1 MGGSLLIDA
10 MTLSPVLDWTG
21 TALGNLPFLLAEVS
35 PLTRLLGNVWLG
47 VQVALGLGFVI
58 FVHELG
64 HFLAAKT
71 FGVRCDKFYVG
82 FDVPISIGP
91 IRLPRTLGKFQWGE
105 TEYGIGIIP
114 LGGYVKM
121 LGQDDDPRAAEAE
134 AERIRLGEGAE
145 APLDPRSYPAKPV
158 WQRMIIISAGVVM
171 NLIFAVILA
180 AVAYWVGVPYPPTV
194 AGSTLAGGP
203 AWAAGVQTGDQVLK
217 FGDMKEEDPNL
228 RYSDFAVSVV
238 MRGFEDKS
246 QPLPMTVLRGDEQVE
261 LSATP
266 SSKYSADDDIYRI
279 GLMTPTIPKIAS
291 PAYSPNSFL
300 AQRKPDLQPGD
311 VITAVDGDQLPV
323 DPRFNQVLGSEL
335 TQRLQAKF
343 EQPVTVSIQRP
354 AGEPGSAP
362 QELTLELPPVPVKTL
377 GLGFAAGPVTA
388 IQADSIAAKS
398 DLRVGDI
405 IEAVNDQPL
414 DNALQLPARIG
425 ELAGQQIKFTVRR
438 PSSTAPA
445 ETPASASAAST
456 STGAAETAVDATEK
470 PPRPEPTET
479 DAEKSAVAVN
489 GNSASEPKPE
499 PKFETV
505 EITMPGPPRASFD
518 PIADIAGELSL
529 GGLGIA
535 FEVRPIISSVD
546 PTHWKPTDA
555 FRVGDELL
563 QIQWQA
569 SAETKQ
575 ELAEQFRPQ
584 AFETF
589 TLGNKFTV
597 PTLYDMLQSVPA
609 GSKIKCWVRRDGKTV
624 EAVANLDYAKDWY
637 WHQRGIALSPMMN
650 LHQTDSVATALN
662 LGLWETTRRFNDVL
676 DFLRLLVTGKIG
688 AKGVG
693 GPIAIAEAAGSEA
706 SFGISRLM
714 LFLTL
719 LSANLAILNFLPI
732 PALDGGHMVFLVAEA
747 IRGKPLNEALQ
758 VRLTMLGVL
767 GLLSLMAFV
776 IVKDIMRL
784 MT

>member
-1 MGGSLLIDA
+1 MGGSLLIDG
-10 MTLSPVLDWTG
+10 MTFFPVLDWTG
-21 TALGNLPFLLAEVS
+21 TALSHLPMLLAEAS
-35 PLTRLLGNVWLG
+35 PLARLLGNVWLG

-71 FGVRCDKFYVG
+71 FGVRCDKFYIG

-91 IRLPRTLGKFQWGE
+91 IRFPRTLGKFQWGE

-121 LGQDDDPRAAEAE
+121 LGQDDDPRAAEEE
-134 AERIRLGEGAE
+134 AKRIRLGEGEA

-194 AGSTLAGGP
+194 AGSTLAGSP
-203 AWAAGVQTGDQVLK
+203 AWTAGVQTGDQVVK

-228 RYSDFAVSVV
+228 RYSDFAVSVI
-238 MRGFEDKS
+238 MRGFDDKN
-246 QPLPMTVLRGDEQVE
+246 QPLPMTVRRGDRKVE
-261 LSATP
+261 LTATP
-266 SSKYSADDDIYRI
+266 SSKYSQDSDIYRI
-279 GLMTPTIPKIAS
+279 GLMTSTIPKIAS
-291 PAYSPNSFL
+291 PSYSPNSFL
-300 AQRKPDLQPGD
+300 SQRKPDLQPGD
-311 VITAVDGDQLPV
+311 VITAVDGEQLPV
-323 DPRFNQVLGSEL
+323 DPGFNQVLGSEL

-343 EQPVTVSIQRP
+343 QTPVTVSIQRP
-354 AGEPGSAP
+354 ASKSGTSP
-362 QELTLELPPVPVKTL
+362 QELSLELPAVPVKTL
-377 GLGFAAGPVTA
+377 GLGFAAGRVTA
-388 IQADSIAAKS
+388 IQTDSIAAKS

-405 IEAVNDQPL
+405 IEAVNDQPVE
-414 DNALQLPARIG
+414 NALQLPARIG
-425 ELAGQQIKFTVRR
+425 ALAGQQIKFSVRR
-438 PSSTAPA
+438 RIDAPA
-445 ETPASASAAST
+445 ETPADAT
-456 STGAAETAVDATEK
+456 ETADGTTADSTTSKATEK
-470 PPRPEPTET
+470 PPRPEP
-479 DAEKSAVAVN
+479 AEADTKQSAVADSS
-489 GNSASEPKPE
+489 SADESKPALQSEL
-499 PKFETV
+499 V
-505 EITMPGPPRASFD
+505 EVTMPGPQQATFD

-535 FEVRPIISSVD
+535 FEVRPTISSVD
-546 PTHWKPTDA
+546 PTHWQPADA

-569 SAETKQ
+569 SPETKK
-575 ELAEQFRPQ
+575 ELGKQFRPQ

-589 TLGNKFTV
+589 TIGSKFTV
-597 PTLYDMLQSVPA
+597 STLYDMLQSLPA
-609 GSKIKCWVRRDGKTV
+609 GSKVKCWVLRDGKTID
-624 EAVANLDYAKDWY
+624 AVANLDYAKDWY
-637 WHQRGIALSPMMN
+637 WHQRGIALSPMMST
-650 LHQTDSVATALN
+650 HKTDSIATALN

-706 SFGISRLM
+706 SYGVARLM

-732 PALDGGHMVFLVAEA
+732 PALDGGHMVFLIAEA

-758 VRLTMLGVL
+758 VRLTMVGVL

>member
-1 MGGSLLIDA
+1 MGGTLLIDGMNLWTA
-10 MTLSPVLDWTG
+10 LDWSSSAGASTLSSLMSS
-21 TALGNLPFLLAEVS
+21 LPLLLAEAS
-35 PLTRLLGNVWLG
+35 PFTALMGKVWLG

-121 LGQDDDPRAAEAE
+121 LGQDDDPRGAEEE
-134 AERIRLGEGAE
+134 AKRIRLGEGEE

-180 AVAYWVGVPYPPTV
+180 AAAYWSGVPYPPTV
-194 AGSTLAGGP
+194 AGSTLAGSP
-203 AWAAGVQTGDQVLK
+203 SWEAGIQTGDQVLK
-217 FGDMKEEDPNL
+217 FGDMQQEDPYL
-228 RYSDFAVSVV
+228 RYNDFAISVV
-238 MRGFEDKS
+238 MRGFDDKS
-246 QPLPMTVLRGDEQVE
+246 EQLPMTLLRGDQRVE
-261 LSATP
+261 VTASPSA
-266 SSKYSADDDIYRI
+266 KYSKDSDIYRI

-291 PAYSPNSFL
+291 PAYSPDSFL
-300 AQRKPDLQPGD
+300 AKSKPDLEPGD
-311 VITAVDGDQLPV
+311 VVTAVDGENLPV

-335 TQRLQAKF
+335 TQRLQANF
-343 EQPVTVSIQRP
+343 EKPVSITVERTQDKTETTP
-354 AGEPGSAP
+354 KT
-362 QELTLELPPVPVKTL
+362 LTLELPPVPVKTL
-377 GLGFAAGPVTA
+377 GLGFSPGPVTA
-388 IQADSIAAKS
+388 IQVGSIAAKS

-405 IEAVNDQPL
+405 IEAVNGQTV
-414 DNALQLPARIG
+414 DNALKLPARIG

-438 PSSTAPA
+438 AKGGSK
-445 ETPASASAAST
+445 
-456 STGAAETAVDATEK
+456 GIAAEV
-470 PPRPEPTET
+470 PPRPKTADATNAESQSTE
-479 DAEKSAVAVN
+479 SVNSVA
-489 GNSASEPKPE
+489 ASD
-499 PKFETV
+499 FESIEV
-505 EITMPGPPRASFD
+505 TMPGPERASFD
-518 PIADIAGELSL
+518 PISDIAGELTL
-529 GGLGIA
+529 GGLGVA
-535 FEVRPIISSVD
+535 FDVTRTISALEPS
-546 PTHWKPTDA
+546 HWLPADA
-555 FRVGDELL
+555 IRVGDELL
-563 QIQWQA
+563 QVQWLA
-569 SAETKQ
+569 TP
-575 ELAEQFRPQ
+575 ELKKELGKQFRPK
-584 AFETF
+584 AFEAFVIDKQF
-589 TLGNKFTV
+589 TTS
-597 PTLYDMLQSVPA
+597 TLYDMQQSLPA
-609 GSKIKCWVRRDGKTV
+609 GSQLKCWLRRDGKTID
-624 EAVANLDYAKDWY
+624 AIAKLDYAKDWY

-650 LHQTDSVATALN
+650 MHQTASVATALK
-662 LGLWETTRRFNDVL
+662 LGLWETSQRFQDVL

-706 SFGISRLM
+706 SYGVARLM

-732 PALDGGHMVFLVAEA
+732 PALDGGHMVFLIAEA
-747 IRGKPLNEALQ
+747 IRGKPVNEALQ